1 MTAIRKIADQHK
13 LFVVEDNA
21 QAIGSAGQGFKVA
34 QLSDATCTSF
44 IIQKNLGCFG
54 DGGAVVTNNPEVDRI
69 VRKLRNHGSDKRS
82 CHSYGFNSRL
92 DDLQAGV
99 LSAKLKHIDEWND
112 LRRKW
117 SARYTAGLKGA
128 KNLTLP
134 VEKPGYRHIFHL
146 YVVHTKTAA
155 QRDPFLKFLNDAGID
170 AKCHYPI
177 AIHQQEGYPW
187 GKQARI
193 AGPIPNSERN
203 AACCIS
209 LPIFPELTAEEVDYV
224 VQKTLEWDKAQ
235 A

>member
-1 MTAIRKIADQHK
+1 MCG
-13 LFVVEDNA
+13 EW
-21 QAIGSAGQGFKVA
+21 
-34 QLSDATCTSF
+34 SDAVCTSF

-54 DGGAVVTNNPEVDRI
+54 DGGAVVTNNENIDRV

-82 CHSYGFNSRL
+82 CHSPGYNSRL

-99 LSAKLKHIDEWND
+99 LSAKLRHIDDWND

-117 SARYTAGLKGA
+117 AARYSDCLKNA
-128 KNLTLP
+128 ASLILP
-134 VEKPGYRHIFHL
+134 YETQGYHHVYHL
-146 YVVHTKTAA
+146 YVIETRRPEH
-155 QRDPFLKFLNDAGID
+155 RDPLLNFLNDNGID

-203 AACCIS
+203 AACCVS
-209 LPIFPELTAEEVDYV
+209 LPMFPELTQEEVDYSIA
-224 VQKTLEWDKAQ
+224 KTLEWDRTVG
-235 A
+235 